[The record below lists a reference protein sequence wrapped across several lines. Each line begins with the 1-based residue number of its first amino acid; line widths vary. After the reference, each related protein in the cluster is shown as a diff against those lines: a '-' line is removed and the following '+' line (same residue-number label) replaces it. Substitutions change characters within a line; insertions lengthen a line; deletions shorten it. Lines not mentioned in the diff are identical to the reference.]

1 MATKT
6 QSRRLQDTW
15 AIVIAI
21 YKASTVYTSTK
32 EWLRTKE
39 ESTGRDS
46 TVSASMGAREH
57 IL

>member
-15 AIVIAI
+15 AIAITI

-32 EWLRTKE
+32 EWLRIKE

-46 TVSASMGAREH
+46 TVSAS
-57 IL
+57 L

>member
-6 QSRRLQDTW
+6 QIRRLPDTW
-15 AIVIAI
+15 AIIIAI
-21 YKASTVYTSTK
+21 YTASTVYTSTK

-39 ESTGRDS
+39 ESSGRDS

-57 IL
+57 RL